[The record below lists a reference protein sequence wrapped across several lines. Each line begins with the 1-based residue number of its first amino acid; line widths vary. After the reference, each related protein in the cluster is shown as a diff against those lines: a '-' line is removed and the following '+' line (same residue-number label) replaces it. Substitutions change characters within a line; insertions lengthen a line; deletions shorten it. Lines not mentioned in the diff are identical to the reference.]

1 MILEK
6 LNLQHEHSLSHKN
19 SLPGSNPLI
28 PLGPCALHI
37 QSLSL
42 LPCLSN
48 PFIAVSPLEDNKQTA
63 AFIAFFSQCELLF
76 VTKEFITCAFP
87 VKKLPHTGKESN
99 ITFTCRQVTP
109 LPATIS
115 ANSLSQIVES
125 VTYKSALPAL
135 QVMKTFL
142 LRPPH

>member
-1 MILEK
+1 MILAQQ

-28 PLGPCALHI
+28 PLEPCALHS

-48 PFIAVSPLEDNKQTA
+48 PFFPVSPQEVIKQIA
-63 AFIAFFSQCELLF
+63 AFITFFSQCELLF

-87 VKKLPHTGKESN
+87 VKKLPHTGKESS
-99 ITFTCRQVTP
+99 ITFTCRQVTR

-115 ANSLSQIVES
+115 ANSLSQILES
-125 VTYKSALPAL
+125 VTFKSAGPAL

-142 LRPPH
+142 L